1 MVRKGE
7 ELHSEV
13 RGRRVGSG
21 RWSSVLHGA
30 WTSHTGVSAVHT
42 HSRVGALTRGKN
54 IKKWGRSY
62 VPTL

>member
-1 MVRKGE
+1 MVRKGV

-13 RGRRVGSG
+13 TGRRVRSG

-30 WTSHTGVSAVHT
+30 CTSDTGESAVHT

-54 IKKWGRSY
+54 IKELGR
-62 VPTL
+62 P